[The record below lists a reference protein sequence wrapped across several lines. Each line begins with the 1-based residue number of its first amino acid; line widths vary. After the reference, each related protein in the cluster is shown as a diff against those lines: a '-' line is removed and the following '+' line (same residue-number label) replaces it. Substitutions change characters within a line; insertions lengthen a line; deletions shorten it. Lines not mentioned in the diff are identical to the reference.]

1 MARSAAWIL
10 LLPLAA
16 HAAPQDD
23 IDASVRG
30 VLAESGR
37 PSVGVSVRVDAQPP
51 AANESTPRFDL
62 RLWSRRGG
70 AAFGAGLETAAPTAR
85 LPGSPSA
92 EFSRTLVGARIRLS
106 DGSGLYA
113 DRLGALTPTAAGFE
127 PGQTAT
133 VRVGLEFKRASSQW
147 SGLKTGSLLRVQ
159 LSGDANLSFRPRRG
173 GLQVSYRAQF

>member
-10 LLPLAA
+10 VLPLAA
-16 HAAPQDD
+16 GAAPQDD
-23 IDASVRG
+23 AVTTGQRS
-30 VLAESGR
+30 
-37 PSVGVSVRVDAQPP
+37 PSAPARLGVRVDMQPP
-51 AANESTPRFDL
+51 AANESTPRLDL

-70 AAFGAGLETAAPTAR
+70 AALGAGLETATPAGR
-85 LPGSPSA
+85 VPGGPSA
-92 EFSRTLVGARIRLS
+92 DVSRTLVGARIRLS

-113 DRLGALTPTAAGFE
+113 DRLGALTPAV
-127 PGQTAT
+127 PGTDTGQWAT
-133 VRVGLEFKRASSQW
+133 VRVGLEFKRAASQW